1 MPIRFHLDEN
11 VDHAVAR
18 GLRSRGI
25 DVTTTIDANLVAAED
40 EKQVE
45 FAMNE
50 ERVVV
55 THDPDFLRLH
65 AAGVDH
71 CGIAFCASQSRTV
84 GELVSGLVL
93 LHDCCEPGEIR
104 GQVEYL

>member
-11 VDHAVAR
+11 VDRAVAL

-25 DVTTTIDANLVAAED
+25 DVSTTVDANLIAAED
-40 EKQVE
+40 EKHLE
-45 FAMNE
+45 FALGE

-65 AAGVDH
+65 ASGVEH
-71 CGIAFCASQSRTV
+71 CGIAFCANQSRSV
-84 GELVSGLVL
+84 SELISGLVL
-93 LHDCCEPGEIR
+93 IHDCCEPSEMR